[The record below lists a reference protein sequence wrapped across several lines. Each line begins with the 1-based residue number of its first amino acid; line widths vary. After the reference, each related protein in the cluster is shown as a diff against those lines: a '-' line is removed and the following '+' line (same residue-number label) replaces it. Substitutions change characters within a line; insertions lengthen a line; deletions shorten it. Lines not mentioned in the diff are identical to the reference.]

1 MMTKRKLSL
10 DALRVESFDTGAAPD
25 ERGTVHAHA
34 DADGCTCAK
43 SCLCP
48 TAYYHCGDGP
58 HTIHSCD
65 YSQNASCGY
74 DTSKGCDTWQYD
86 CA

>member
-1 MMTKRKLSL
+1 MRRKLSL
-10 DALRVESFDTGAAPD
+10 DALEVESFETGTATE

-34 DADGCTCAK
+34 AGCTCVR

-48 TAYYHCGDGP
+48 TAYYHCGTGP

-65 YSQNASCGY
+65 YTHNDSCGY
-74 DTSKGCDTWQYD
+74 NTEAGCGTWQIE